1 MKTTP
6 TPTEVVDLDAGTVD
20 TVPPADLAAAAA
32 PADPDP
38 IVDAKRRPG
47 RPRKTA
53 GEATASKVGRPSN
66 ADKLAKTLA
75 DQYTTLGAILM
86 IFAPTAGATM
96 IDRADVCAQSL
107 ASWAETNPKVR
118 KALERVNTGAG
129 AVSVLIAHAP
139 IAVAVYADITSGRA
153 ALPGGTTGDT
163 AGVFDLFTAPTFTA
177 AG

>member
-1 MKTTP
+1 MKTAP
-6 TPTEVVDLDAGTVD
+6 TATEVVDLDAGTVD

-32 PADPDP
+32 PLDPDP
-38 IVDAKRRPG
+38 IVDGKRRPG

-53 GEATASKVGRPSN
+53 SEATASKVGRPSN
-66 ADKLAKTLA
+66 TDKLAKSLA
-75 DQYTTLGAILM
+75 DQYVALGAILS

-96 IDRADVCAQSL
+96 IDRAEPCAQSL

-139 IAVAVYADITSGRA
+139 IALAVYADLTSSSSA
-153 ALPGGTTGDT
+153 PLPTGDT